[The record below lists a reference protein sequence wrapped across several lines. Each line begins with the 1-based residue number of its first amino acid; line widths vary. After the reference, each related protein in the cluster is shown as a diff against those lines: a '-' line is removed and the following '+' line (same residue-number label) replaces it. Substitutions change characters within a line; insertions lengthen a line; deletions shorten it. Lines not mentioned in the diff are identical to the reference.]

1 MVKLF
6 ATDDGKIT
14 YYKKEEVCNN
24 MEAMALSI
32 KSYDLMTRSLQV

>member
-14 YYKKEEVCNN
+14 DYKKEEVCNN